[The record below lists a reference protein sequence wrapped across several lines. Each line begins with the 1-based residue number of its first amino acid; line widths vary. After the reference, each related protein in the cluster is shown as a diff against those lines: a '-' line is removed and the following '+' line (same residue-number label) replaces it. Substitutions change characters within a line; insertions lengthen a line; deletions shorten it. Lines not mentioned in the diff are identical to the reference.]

1 MRSIWVNCAGFPQL
15 LHTDLCLQ
23 ADCTHGNWNLPDFT
37 LDHKTEGMPSI
48 YYELQLR
55 IIEDQILILLR
66 HAEFPLPW
74 AIGTVKPWI
83 LWEFTFAFSY
93 GH

>member
-1 MRSIWVNCAGFPQL
+1 MGTRTNLGKLSFT
-15 LHTDLCLQ
+15 HEHKMQ
-23 ADCTHGNWNLPDFT
+23 A
-37 LDHKTEGMPSI
+37 MPSV

-55 IIEDQILILLR
+55 IIVDRILILLR
-66 HAEFPLPW
+66 RAEFPLPW

>member
-1 MRSIWVNCAGFPQL
+1 
-15 LHTDLCLQ
+15 
-23 ADCTHGNWNLPDFT
+23 
-37 LDHKTEGMPSI
+37 MPSI